1 MKKKLKMASVLSVL
15 ALGTLLV
22 AGAAQ
27 PVAEPVAE
35 ANNATLRRAAN
46 VDAGKEI
53 SIVTT
58 AGQTYT
64 VQGLVVATNSRAA
77 VIYDGE
83 DGIMIYGSGVLNE
96 VSIGDFIEI
105 TAEASSY
112 NNLLQFSYGSDT
124 AITILSE
131 GAPVESDAVALTAD
145 IANGWKTGANAGTLS
160 VSDVQRYTWTAT
172 ATKDGNFWVLD
183 PEGMTLDFAV
193 EPLYVNSAD
202 FHLEEN
208 TKYDV
213 TGYFI
218 GFDTRNNYAEHCQ
231 MSTLRSMLQ
240 LLELLL
246 T

>member
-112 NNLLQFSYGSDT
+112 NNLLQFSFGYNDNN
-124 AITILSE
+124 E
-131 GAPVESDAVALTAD
+131 
-145 IANGWKTGANAGTLS
+145 
-160 VSDVQRYTWTAT
+160 RY
-172 ATKDGNFWVLD
+172 L
-183 PEGMTLDFAV
+183 
-193 EPLYVNSAD
+193 
-202 FHLEEN
+202 
-208 TKYDV
+208 
-213 TGYFI
+213 I
-218 GFDTRNNYAEHCQ
+218 
-231 MSTLRSMLQ
+231 
-240 LLELLL
+240 
-246 T
+246 

>member
-105 TAEASSY
+105 TV
-112 NNLLQFSYGSDT
+112 NN
-124 AITILSE
+124 I
-131 GAPVESDAVALTAD
+131 
-145 IANGWKTGANAGTLS
+145 
-160 VSDVQRYTWTAT
+160 
-172 ATKDGNFWVLD
+172 
-183 PEGMTLDFAV
+183 
-193 EPLYVNSAD
+193 
-202 FHLEEN
+202 
-208 TKYDV
+208 
-213 TGYFI
+213 
-218 GFDTRNNYAEHCQ
+218 
-231 MSTLRSMLQ
+231 
-240 LLELLL
+240 
-246 T
+246 

>member
-105 TAEASSY
+105 TAKASSY

-131 GAPVESDAVALTAD
+131 GAPVESDAVALTSD
-145 IANGWKTGANAGTLS
+145 IANGWKTGANI
-160 VSDVQRYTWTAT
+160 DNNERY
-172 ATKDGNFWVLD
+172 L
-183 PEGMTLDFAV
+183 
-193 EPLYVNSAD
+193 
-202 FHLEEN
+202 
-208 TKYDV
+208 
-213 TGYFI
+213 I
-218 GFDTRNNYAEHCQ
+218 
-231 MSTLRSMLQ
+231 
-240 LLELLL
+240 
-246 T
+246 